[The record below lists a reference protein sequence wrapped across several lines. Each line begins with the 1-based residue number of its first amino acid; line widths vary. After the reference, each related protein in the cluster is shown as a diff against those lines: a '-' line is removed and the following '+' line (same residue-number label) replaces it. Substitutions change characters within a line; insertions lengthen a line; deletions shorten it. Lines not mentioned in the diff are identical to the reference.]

1 MSAPLMPD
9 RWGERLQRR
18 LGLWSAVAVL
28 VGSTIGGFIFRT
40 PAIIAER
47 VPAPGSML
55 GVWVL
60 GGVLALCGALT
71 YAELAAL
78 FPRSGGVYVYLRE
91 GFGRLPAFLFGWAE
105 LLLIRASA
113 LGAIATP
120 FAEYFLRSLGL
131 DPTRPPYDGAVHWV
145 AALAIV
151 LTATLNYVGVRWSA
165 LLLNLTTAAKYG
177 ALAVLVLLAFAVGG
191 GRGNFTHFAS
201 AGGPVAGGLFGL
213 ALVSVMWAY
222 DGWGDLSFVGG
233 EVRDPERNLPRALII
248 GTGAV
253 VAIYLLVNA
262 AYLYLLP
269 IGQMAHSPLV
279 AADAAQIILGRL
291 GVGLVSLVVMV
302 ATFSTLLGSM
312 LTAPRIFFAMADD
325 GLFFKHVARVHP
337 RFQTPWVAIVLT
349 ALLGII
355 YVSLR
360 TFQQL
365 ADQFVI
371 AIFPFYA
378 LAAAA
383 VFVLRRRRP
392 PAVVPRA
399 VRVLGYPVV
408 PALFVLATLY
418 MLGNALWQDPL
429 HTGLAFLIIL
439 AGVPV
444 YHVWLRPAAGR
455 GSGAGHRRVGCAGVE
470 RRSNARERVHRA
482 TLCPTH
488 GRGRALQLRERR
500 RGRPVHVA
508 DPGTGLRGGAQRPLL
523 SHIGP
528 AARG

>member
-1 MSAPLMPD
+1 MAHSSRPESTD
-9 RWGERLQRR
+9 RWGDRLPRR

-28 VGSTIGGFIFRT
+28 VGSTIGGGIFRT
-40 PAIIAER
+40 PAVIAGR
-47 VPAPGSML
+47 VPEPVLML
-55 GVWVL
+55 VVWVL
-60 GGVLALCGALT
+60 GGLLALCGALT
-71 YAELAAL
+71 YAELAAM
-78 FPRSGGVYVYLRE
+78 FPRSGGVYVYVRE
-91 GFGRLPAFLFGWAE
+91 GFGRLPAFLFGWSE

-120 FAEYFLRSLGL
+120 FAEYLLRSLGL

-165 LLLNLTTAAKYG
+165 LLLNVTTAAKYA
-177 ALAVLVLLAFAVGG
+177 ALAVLVLLAFVVGQGSFGHFTEAG
-191 GRGNFTHFAS
+191 G
-201 AGGPVAGGLFGL
+201 GGPVRGGLFGL

-233 EVRDPERNLPRALII
+233 EVKDPERSLPRALIV

-262 AYLYLLP
+262 AYLYLIP
-269 IGQMAHSPLV
+269 IGAMAQSPLV
-279 AADAAQIILGRL
+279 AADAAQAVLGRL
-291 GVGLVSLVVMV
+291 GVGLVAIVVMV

-325 GLFFKHVARVHP
+325 GLFFRRVARVHP
-337 RFQTPWVAIVLT
+337 TFHTPSVAIVLT
-349 ALLGII
+349 GLLGIV
-355 YVSLR
+355 YVAFQ

-365 ADQFVI
+365 ADQFVV

-444 YHVWLRPAAGR
+444 YQIWLRAPRRAA
-455 GSGAGHRRVGCAGVE
+455 
-470 RRSNARERVHRA
+470 
-482 TLCPTH
+482 
-488 GRGRALQLRERR
+488 
-500 RGRPVHVA
+500 
-508 DPGTGLRGGAQRPLL
+508 
-523 SHIGP
+523 
-528 AARG
+528 

>member
-1 MSAPLMPD
+1 MSASALPLD
-9 RWGERLQRR
+9 RWGDRLPRR

-28 VGSTIGGFIFRT
+28 VGSTIGGGIFRT
-40 PAIIAER
+40 PAIIAQR
-47 VPAPGSML
+47 VPAPLPMFGL
-55 GVWVL
+55 WIL
-60 GGVLALCGALT
+60 GGLLALCGALT

-78 FPRSGGVYVYLRE
+78 YPRSGGVFVYIRE
-91 GFGRLPAFLFGWAE
+91 GFGPLPAFLFGWTE

-120 FAEYFLRSLGL
+120 FAEYFLRSLGF

-151 LTATLNYVGVRWSA
+151 VTATLNFIGVRWSA
-165 LLLNLTTAAKYG
+165 LLLNLTTAGKYG
-177 ALAVLVLLAFAVGG
+177 ALALLVLLAFAVG
-191 GRGNFTHFAS
+191 RGDFAHFTAPP
-201 AGGPVAGGLFGL
+201 GPVAGGLFGL

-233 EVRDPERNLPRALII
+233 EVKNPERNLPRALML
-248 GTGAV
+248 GTSAV

-291 GVGLVSLVVMV
+291 GVGLVAVVVMV

-325 GLFFKHVARVHP
+325 GLFFKDVARVHP

-349 ALLGII
+349 AVLGIV
-355 YVSLR
+355 YVAFR

-365 ADQFVI
+365 ADQFVV

-383 VFVLRRRRP
+383 VFTLRRRRP
-392 PAVVPRA
+392 PAVLPRP
-399 VRVLGYPVV
+399 VRVVGYPVV
-408 PALFVLATLY
+408 PALFIVATLY

-429 HTGLAFLIIL
+429 FTGLAFAVIL
-439 AGVPV
+439 AGI
-444 YHVWLRPAAGR
+444 PAYR
-455 GSGAGHRRVGCAGVE
+455 LWTSRR
-470 RRSNARERVHRA
+470 
-482 TLCPTH
+482 
-488 GRGRALQLRERR
+488 
-500 RGRPVHVA
+500 
-508 DPGTGLRGGAQRPLL
+508 
-523 SHIGP
+523 
-528 AARG
+528 

>member
-1 MSAPLMPD
+1 MAHSSRPESTD
-9 RWGERLQRR
+9 RWGDRLPRR

-28 VGSTIGGFIFRT
+28 VGSTIGGGIFRT
-40 PAIIAER
+40 PAVIAGR
-47 VPAPGSML
+47 VPEPVLML
-55 GVWVL
+55 VVWVL
-60 GGVLALCGALT
+60 GGLLALCGALT
-71 YAELAAL
+71 YAELAAM
-78 FPRSGGVYVYLRE
+78 FPRSGGVYVYVRE
-91 GFGRLPAFLFGWAE
+91 GFGRLPAFLFGWSE

-120 FAEYFLRSLGL
+120 FAEYLLRSLGL

-165 LLLNLTTAAKYG
+165 LLLNVTTAAKYA
-177 ALAVLVLLAFAVGG
+177 ALAVLVLLAFVVGQGSFGHFTEAG
-191 GRGNFTHFAS
+191 G
-201 AGGPVAGGLFGL
+201 GGPVRGGLFGL

-233 EVRDPERNLPRALII
+233 EVKDPERSLPRALIV

-262 AYLYLLP
+262 AYLYLIP
-269 IGQMAHSPLV
+269 IGAMAQSPLV
-279 AADAAQIILGRL
+279 AADAAQAVLGRL
-291 GVGLVSLVVMV
+291 GVGLVAIVVMV

-325 GLFFKHVARVHP
+325 GLFFRRVARVHP
-337 RFQTPWVAIVLT
+337 TFHTPSVAIVLT
-349 ALLGII
+349 GVLGIV
-355 YVSLR
+355 YVAFQ

-365 ADQFVI
+365 ADQFVV

-444 YHVWLRPAAGR
+444 YQVWLRP
-455 GSGAGHRRVGCAGVE
+455 S
-470 RRSNARERVHRA
+470 
-482 TLCPTH
+482 
-488 GRGRALQLRERR
+488 
-500 RGRPVHVA
+500 
-508 DPGTGLRGGAQRPLL
+508 RGGSA
-523 SHIGP
+523 
-528 AARG
+528 